1 MRATQFGAGSPGV
14 EDARYTF
21 FFGPFRLLS
30 DIDITPLRQVTGSGR
45 LSVSVKLASVPAI
58 IPGAAVFDEF
68 CQVAPDAYLLDMPGV
83 ARFLVEDG
91 NRVRVQLAPD
101 APSADVCSFLLG
113 SIFGA
118 LCHQN
123 GLLPLHASAVEHD
136 GAVTAFLGHSG
147 AGKSTMAACL
157 LARGRRI
164 VSDDIC
170 LLEDGPG
177 GMGVVPVAGWVKLWR
192 QSLDHLGE
200 QPDERNRVF
209 AADDKFRLYLDP
221 ITSGRPTLKNVV
233 LLARAENAGDGPRLE
248 PLATVE
254 VLGAMMELTY
264 LAYVVELTGGHAAL
278 FQRCARALTHAKGY
292 RLILPWGLERMDGV
306 LDLLDRELF
315 RAN

>member
-1 MRATQFGAGSPGV
+1 MRATQFGAGSPGA

-30 DIDITPLRQVTGSGR
+30 DLDIAPLRLVTGSGR
-45 LSVSVKLASVPAI
+45 LSVSVKLAAVPES

-83 ARFLVEDG
+83 ARFLVEGG
-91 NRVRVQLAPD
+91 NLVRVQLAAD
-101 APSADVCSFLLG
+101 APLADVCSFLLG
-113 SIFGA
+113 SVFGA

-123 GLLPLHASAVEHD
+123 GLLPLHASAVEQD
-136 GAVTAFLGHSG
+136 GAVTAFLGDSG

-157 LARGRRI
+157 QARGRRI

-170 LLEDGPG
+170 LLEDGPD

-209 AADDKFRLYLDP
+209 TADDKFRLYLDP
-221 ITSGRPTLKNVV
+221 VMCGRPTLKNIIV
-233 LLARAENAGDGPRLE
+233 LARGESDSPRLE

-254 VLGAMMELTY
+254 TLAAMMELTY

-278 FQRCARALTHAKGY
+278 FQRCARALSQAKGY
-292 RLILPWGLERMDGV
+292 RLILPWGLVHMDGV

-315 RAN
+315 RAS